1 MFPDNDG
8 ALRGGVSL
16 TYDSNEYIRIAYYYY
31 KRGMTQD
38 EIAQKLNM
46 SRPRVNR
53 ILNRCKEL
61 GIVKI
66 TIHGIHEEQ
75 YDLERNLEKL
85 YELRDV
91 RIVETNEEDLYD
103 ALGILSGDYLAEVIR
118 DNDIIGFS
126 RGQAVSAL
134 VNHMQSIG
142 QENVTVTQLL
152 GGWNYDNI
160 QTNVD
165 DIVHRFSTKINAK
178 ASYLYA
184 PVLVHNSKFKEALF
198 EEPFFIDAYH
208 IIKSCNIAVVGIGNV
223 KDKPYFMNTSLIDEH
238 DYLNL
243 QQSNIVG
250 EICSHYFDENGSSI
264 FNGLNKKVISVE
276 LEDYMNIP
284 LRIGIAGGEGKLHA
298 ILGALR
304 GGYINSLITDLKT
317 AVALERIA
325 VEIEKQYT
333 SD

>member
-1 MFPDNDG
+1 M
-8 ALRGGVSL
+8 

-53 ILNRCKEL
+53 ILNRCREL

-66 TIHGIHEEQ
+66 TIHGIHEEH

-85 YELRDV
+85 YHLRDV
-91 RIVETNEEDLYD
+91 RIVETNDEDLYD
-103 ALGILSGDYLAEVIR
+103 ALGIRSGDYLTEVMK

-134 VNHMQSIG
+134 VDHMQPVS
-142 QENVTVTQLL
+142 QENLTVTQLL
-152 GGWNYDNI
+152 GGWNYYNT

-165 DIVHRFSTKINAK
+165 DIVRRFSAKINAK

-198 EEPFFIDAYH
+198 EEPFFIDAYN
-208 IIKSCNIAVVGIGNV
+208 IIKACNIAVVGIGNV
-223 KDKPYFMNTSLIDEH
+223 KDKPYFMNTSMIEEN
-238 DYLNL
+238 DYLKL
-243 QQSNIVG
+243 QQNNIVG
-250 EICSHYFDENGSSI
+250 EICSHYFDENGNSI
-264 FNGLNKKVISVE
+264 LNSLNNKVISIE

-304 GGYINSLITDLKT
+304 GGYVNCLITDLKT
-317 AVALERIA
+317 AEALECIA
-325 VEIEKQYT
+325 ADGVDNKQ
-333 SD
+333 SID